1 MVRDTLFQKLVLTV
15 NDLQLRKALMFM
27 ASTMPAYAL
36 GFFITIILNGMG
48 FSEETSF
55 LLTAPPYVAAVNFFP
70 HTPPILLNR
79 F

>member
-1 MVRDTLFQKLVLTV
+1 
-15 NDLQLRKALMFM
+15 MFM

-48 FSEETSF
+48 FSEEMSL
-55 LLTAPPYVAAVNFFP
+55 LLTAPPYVAAVSFFP
-70 HTPPILLNR
+70 HILPTLLNR

>member
-1 MVRDTLFQKLVLTV
+1 MVRDTLFQKLVLKL
-15 NDLQLRKALMFM
+15 NNLPLSEALMFM

-48 FSEETSF
+48 FSEEMSL
-55 LLTAPPYVAAVNFFP
+55 LLTAPPYVAAVSFFP
-70 HTPPILLNR
+70 HILPTLLNR